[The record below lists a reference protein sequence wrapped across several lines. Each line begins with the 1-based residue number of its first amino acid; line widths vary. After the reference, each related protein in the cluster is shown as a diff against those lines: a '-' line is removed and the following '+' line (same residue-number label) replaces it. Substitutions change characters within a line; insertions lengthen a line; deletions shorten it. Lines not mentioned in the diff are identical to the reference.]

1 MPSVQN
7 QSAFF
12 LALEEKKRQ
21 MTKDISSMA
30 NELDMI
36 LSKSSKQVNEIPVS
50 CQKPTADLSET
61 IQAISLPSFEP
72 VCPFK
77 MVQSHTG
84 EQEDVSPEAEEP
96 VKAPKKKSEKKV
108 VILSPVQE
116 ENSQASID
124 KKAYKSVFKKC
135 HSDLK
140 KARIGTE
147 TKGDFIKSN
156 TVLSETLKNIMIEK
170 YQLA

>member
-1 MPSVQN
+1 MPSIQN

-21 MTKDISSMA
+21 MSKDIDTMA
-30 NELDMI
+30 KELDQI
-36 LSKSSKQVNEIPVS
+36 LSKSSKSVNEVPVS
-50 CQKPTADLSET
+50 CNKKPTSDLSEV
-61 IQAISLPSFEP
+61 IESLSLPSFDP

-77 MVQSHTG
+77 MVQSHSG
-84 EQEDVSPEAEEP
+84 EQDEVTPEAEEP
-96 VKAPKKKSEKKV
+96 EKKKKSEKKV

-116 ENSQASID
+116 ENSQPSTD
-124 KKAYKSVFKKC
+124 KNVYKSVFKKC

-140 KARIGTE
+140 KARIGTA

-156 TVLSETLKNIMIEK
+156 TILN
-170 YQLA
+170 